1 MITFSIKPSKFLMQ
15 KQVCIPLSLY
25 ICIYVYIYTYVYI
38 YICIYIYIYICIYI
52 HIHMHLYTY
61 IELNLLSHLHMPRLA
76 ANTAAG
82 CTYWRPHDS
91 RHLRHLSKWSHVYV
105 YMYIYIYI
113 YINWVAEAFG
123 TAVAAKARF
132 VDEFGDPSHQYIK
145 NNHNPGKSCS
155 QATSTKRKF
164 PWPNGRPSG
173 FGKIYWSPKKWET
186 H

>member
-1 MITFSIKPSKFLMQ
+1 
-15 KQVCIPLSLY
+15 
-25 ICIYVYIYTYVYI
+25 
-38 YICIYIYIYICIYI
+38 
-52 HIHMHLYTY
+52 
-61 IELNLLSHLHMPRLA
+61 MPRLA

-91 RHLRHLSKWSHVYV
+91 RHLRHLSKRSHVYV
-105 YMYIYIYI
+105 YMYIYII

-145 NNHNPGKSCS
+145 KNNNPGKSCS

-164 PWPNGRPSG
+164 P
-173 FGKIYWSPKKWET
+173 
-186 H
+186 